1 MVVSMVSLFSD
12 LFTTKWND
20 NDLRKGGEIE
30 ILCVNGNTEARSK
43 M

>member
-20 NDLRKGGEIE
+20 TDLRQGGERERERERDIV
-30 ILCVNGNTEARSK
+30 C
-43 M
+43 